1 MTERRPGVGTKLYYS
16 IGEVAELTGLP
27 PYTLRSWEKEF
38 PWLRPKRVRGKN
50 RAYRARDIGIILL
63 IKRLL
68 HEERYSTVGARK
80 KLRDEPG
87 LIQEAAEGFAGRGG
101 RPPSSGR
108 SPAAAAG
115 LAASPREASPP
126 GERPGESGP
135 GALLREVVQEL
146 RTIAGLLE

>member
-16 IGEVAELTGLP
+16 IGEVAELTDLP

-68 HEERYSTVGARK
+68 HEERYSTVGARR
-80 KLRDEPG
+80 KLRNEPES
-87 LIQEAAEGFAGRGG
+87 IQRAAAGFAAESPA
-101 RPPSSGR
+101 PSEER
-108 SPAAAAG
+108 SPAARIAG
-115 LAASPREASPP
+115 EA
-126 GERPGESGP
+126 GSGTM
-135 GALLREVVQEL
+135 LREVVEEL
-146 RTIAGLLE
+146 RAIAWLLK